1 MTRSSFLGRIYIYIH
16 NIIITII
23 IVMIIIIY
31 IYKTK
36 YIIIRYVSCM
46 SVIVP
51 SYIPTSIS
59 VASTAPSP

>member
-1 MTRSSFLGRIYIYIH
+1 
-16 NIIITII
+16 
-23 IVMIIIIY
+23 MIIIIY

>member
-1 MTRSSFLGRIYIYIH
+1 MIIIIM
-16 NIIITII
+16 IIITII
-23 IVMIIIIY
+23 IIINNNNNDNNNNDNNNNIY
-31 IYKTK
+31 ITRYV
-36 YIIIRYVSCM
+36 IIRYVSCM